1 MKDTITFST
10 FFIMNGD
17 NILAGPF
24 GNVGCAIRKKATY
37 KKKYYPHLTIVKKD
51 NIMELEINGDGTR
64 R

>member
-1 MKDTITFST
+1 
-10 FFIMNGD
+10 MNGD